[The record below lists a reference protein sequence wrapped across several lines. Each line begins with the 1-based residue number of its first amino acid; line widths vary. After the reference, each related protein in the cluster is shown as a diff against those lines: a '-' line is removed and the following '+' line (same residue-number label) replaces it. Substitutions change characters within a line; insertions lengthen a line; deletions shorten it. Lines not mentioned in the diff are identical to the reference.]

1 MRSISCIL
9 YDLLVSVKKLK
20 ETIMIKL
27 RKIPL
32 LLVLVAGGLM
42 LSRCGSNSA
51 AEEIP
56 MFKEIPVKRGTFI
69 STVTANGVVVPID
82 RIELKSKASGLIEEL
97 HAEVGDHV
105 KKGDLIC
112 RLDQKDELAAV
123 GQAQADY
130 DIAQAELANAKQAY
144 ERNEQLYAEH
154 LVSDEERDQVDLNL
168 AVAKGKLFQTKTI
181 LDRAQERLSES
192 IVRSPIDGLILQKYV
207 EQGQI
212 IASGVSN
219 VSGGTPIVDVADMR
233 NVYIKAG
240 VDEIDIGRIR
250 VGQTGTVVAEAY
262 PNQTFTGEIVR
273 IAPEA
278 RIEQNV
284 TLFDIVLEVKNPDEK
299 LKSGMNT
306 TLEVTLEKKQD
317 VLLIPKMMLLPTVDK
332 HKWMVR
338 VKEDGG
344 YQLKEVEIGLSN
356 FRDAEVISGLKEGDI
371 VAVEMQSRLKEA
383 NDELQNRI
391 RSSRGFGNT
400 SR

>member
-1 MRSISCIL
+1 M
-9 YDLLVSVKKLK
+9 V
-20 ETIMIKL
+20 
-27 RKIPL
+27 
-32 LLVLVAGGLM
+32 
-42 LSRCGSNSA
+42 
-51 AEEIP
+51 
-56 MFKEIPVKRGTFI
+56 
-69 STVTANGVVVPID
+69 
-82 RIELKSKASGLIEEL
+82 
-97 HAEVGDHV
+97 H
-105 KKGDLIC
+105 KGNI
-112 RLDQKDELAAV
+112 
-123 GQAQADY
+123 
-130 DIAQAELANAKQAY
+130 
-144 ERNEQLYAEH
+144 
-154 LVSDEERDQVDLNL
+154 
-168 AVAKGKLFQTKTI
+168 
-181 LDRAQERLSES
+181 
-192 IVRSPIDGLILQKYV
+192 QKYT
-207 EQGQI
+207 EGAFMNWGYQL
-212 IASGVSN
+212 A
-219 VSGGTPIVDVADMR
+219 R
-233 NVYIKAG
+233 
-240 VDEIDIGRIR
+240 
-250 VGQTGTVVAEAY
+250 EAY

>member
-1 MRSISCIL
+1 
-9 YDLLVSVKKLK
+9 
-20 ETIMIKL
+20 MIKL

>member
-1 MRSISCIL
+1 
-9 YDLLVSVKKLK
+9 
-20 ETIMIKL
+20 MIKL

-112 RLDQKDELAAV
+112 RLDQKDELSAV